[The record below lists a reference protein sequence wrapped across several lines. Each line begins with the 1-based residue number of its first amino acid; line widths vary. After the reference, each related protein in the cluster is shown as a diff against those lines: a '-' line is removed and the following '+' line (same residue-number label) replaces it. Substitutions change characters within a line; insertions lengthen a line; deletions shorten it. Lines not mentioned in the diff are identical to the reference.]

1 MSILAMKH
9 KIAITSEE
17 LRNRVIEIVKALPL
31 EIAHEIIIQEHK
43 KDRSKEQNSLMWK
56 WLTVIGNE
64 LGESKEDVHER
75 YKGMFLVHIYE
86 RDNPAYADMIQSL
99 RTIYKQ
105 GMHSE
110 ALALKKRIVELTS
123 TSTAT
128 VKQMAEY
135 LDSIEHHAA
144 TLAIRLSH
152 PEGD

>member
-1 MSILAMKH
+1 MKH

-31 EIAHEIIIQEHK
+31 DLVHEVIIHEHK
-43 KDRSKEQNSLMWK
+43 KDRSKEQNSLYWR

-86 RDNPAYADMIQSL
+86 RDCPDYADMIQSL
-99 RTIYKQ
+99 RTVYKQ
-105 GMHSE
+105 GMHAE

-128 VKQMAEY
+128 VKQMTEY
-135 LDSIEHHAA
+135 LQSVENHAA
-144 TLAIRLSH
+144 SLAIRLPQS
-152 PEGD
+152 ED